1 MWSIY
6 NKAMRESFNSNF
18 CINRKEDIYDFSNGF
33 IENGIKIKLI
43 NELIQI
49 ERPTHW
55 TINKIIN
62 IAIEMKKIKK
72 YILLKNNKNLSSYN
86 KKWKNHKL

>member
-6 NKAMRESFNSNF
+6 NKAMRESFNSNV

-62 IAIEMKKIKK
+62 IAIEMKKIEK

>member
-1 MWSIY
+1 MQ
-6 NKAMRESFNSNF
+6 F

-62 IAIEMKKIKK
+62 IAIEMKKIEK
-72 YILLKNNKNLSSYN
+72 YILVKNNKNLSSYN